1 MQVQVQTEQHTCAR
15 GQAKGEAEQVG
26 PASLLELRKGLPER
40 GNSCASPKTTAKL
53 YVASHLGPSCR
64 TWRGYGWAHA
74 CHLLP
79 SLAKCWK
86 IGLHH
91 FGPFFA
97 FFIMFFLLPR
107 VGGKEWAARV
117 THARCLIKSLLDLVW
132 TLSMDVGAL

>member
-1 MQVQVQTEQHTCAR
+1 MQVQVQTEQHACAK
-15 GQAKGEAEQVG
+15 GQAEGEAEQVG

-40 GNSCASPKTTAKL
+40 GGSLRLPPNNCQALSGLSSWAQLQNLARL
-53 YVASHLGPSCR
+53 RLG
-64 TWRGYGWAHA
+64 HA

-79 SLAKCWK
+79 SLAKCWE

-117 THARCLIKSLLDLVW
+117 THA
-132 TLSMDVGAL
+132 